1 MMFAKRKLTTNR
13 YFITT
18 SRDMTARLY
27 TINPLEGFQPKQF
40 AGHRDVVLGAFFSQD
55 EKTVSCNLLRSRRQ
69 TDVL

>member
-1 MMFAKRKLTTNR
+1 MMSCKRKLIRNR

-40 AGHRDVVLGAFFSQD
+40 GGHRDVVLGAFFSQD
-55 EKTVSCNLLRSRRQ
+55 EKTVIYNF
-69 TDVL
+69 